1 MFFFHRIQLA
11 MQIGAQFC
19 EVSAL
24 ETTNVFEAFQFF
36 SRDVFLEYVS
46 FLSCCTITE
55 DRLLR

>member
-1 MFFFHRIQLA
+1 MLFMFFFHRIQLA
-11 MQIGAQFC
+11 IQIGAQFC

-46 FLSCCTITE
+46 FCVTFYY
-55 DRLLR
+55 